1 MKTVKIS
8 PVQYEMLVVLGKK
21 KRMKPQDLIIK
32 LITAEYYMESKGNI
46 HIYK

>member
-21 KRMKPQDLIIK
+21 KNE
-32 LITAEYYMESKGNI
+32 TARSNNKIDHCGILHGIQGNI